1 MENMEKS
8 NGKEAEAFP
17 GIEAAKEVGQ
27 ISYKA
32 LQKAKGMIKPGV
44 RLIDVAQEV
53 ESYIKESKYGAAFPL
68 NISINNEAA
77 HYTPSIGDAKVFS
90 DGDLV
95 KVDFG
100 AEKEGALGDCAVT
113 VDLSGK
119 MQTLVDAVDDAL
131 KAAISIAKAGV
142 KVREIGK
149 VIEKTIMLK
158 GYQPIRNLGGHTV
171 GLHELHS
178 SIFVPN
184 YDNGDET
191 VLEEGMLV
199 AIEPFATTGK
209 GMVTESDVCEIYA
222 YDMETQIRT
231 KEARTLLGLI
241 QKNYPTEPFA
251 VRWLANSM
259 DSSFSIYA
267 GIAELSRRGA
277 LIPYP
282 TLIEISGG
290 AVSQAE
296 AEIFIE
302 KDGCEVVTK

>member
-1 MENMEKS
+1 MEK
-8 NGKEAEAFP
+8 NNVKEDAGFA
-17 GIEAAKEVGQ
+17 GIDVAKEVGE
-27 ISYKA
+27 ISYRA

-44 RLIDVAQEV
+44 RLIEVAQAV
-53 ESYIKESKYGAAFPL
+53 ESYVKENKYGIAFPL
-68 NISINNEAA
+68 NLSINNEAA
-77 HYTPSIGDAKVFS
+77 HYTPSIDDTKVFS
-90 DGDLV
+90 DNDLV

-100 AEKEGALGDCAVT
+100 AAKEGALGDCAVT

-119 MQTLVDAVDDAL
+119 MQTLVEASEEAL

-149 VIEKTIMLK
+149 VIENAIISR

-178 SIFVPN
+178 NIFVPN

-191 VLEEGMLV
+191 ILEEGMIV

-209 GMVTESDVCEIYA
+209 GMVTESDVCEIYS
-222 YDMETQIRT
+222 YDMEAQTRM
-231 KEARTLLGLI
+231 KEARILLGLI

-251 VRWLANSM
+251 VRWLANAM
-259 DSSFSIYA
+259 ESSFSIYA
-267 GIAELSRRGA
+267 GISELSRSGA
-277 LIPYP
+277 LMPYP

-296 AEIFIE
+296 AEIVVE